1 MQSSIIIK
9 YYTELMSPVTKILKN
24 LADVGIL
31 KNRVRMSVRVILSLY
46 PPLKFLVPLPIRL
59 LFMYYYNIRLKLVNI

>member
-24 LADVGIL
+24 LAKGWNFE
-31 KNRVRMSVRVILSLY
+31 K
-46 PPLKFLVPLPIRL
+46 
-59 LFMYYYNIRLKLVNI
+59 